1 MEMHNKS
8 VVTTKNTVT
17 TVTTVTK
24 SIKPEVRG
32 TTDFYGGAFPPSKTS
47 PLYSLT
53 TLTIFRFGRAGRDR

>member
-1 MEMHNKS
+1 MEMHNKY
-8 VVTTKNTVT
+8 VITTKNTVT

-53 TLTIFRFGRAGRDR
+53 TLIIFRFGRAGRDR